1 MGAVY
6 RGHAKRNVRD
16 KRKTWKSLES
26 VVTTNAHEETQIPV
40 ISIMK
45 LSRILLFILILSG
58 FSAPRSSAK
67 VYDSDGSEASVESCI
82 RSAADGDIV
91 TLPAGTFSWTSRLEI
106 TKGITLQGQTTIAG
120 AGTSNPTITDATII
134 QDNTPRK
141 GANTGIIKATMTPAQ
156 SFRLTGIT
164 FVKGSS
170 TIMSTPN
177 GGAPYGD
184 RGTANKFG
192 GQARQQPAGG
202 AGNRPN
208 GATDA
213 GSLDGGQGITGGN
226 RPSGGS
232 GNLGGANRPGGGAG
246 AGNFGGATRPG
257 GGAGESTRP
266 AGGSSFG
273 GGGSLIQFM
282 SVGPAPNTS
291 MRMDH
296 CHVTAPIYYSVLVN
310 VNGWVY
316 GVADHNV
323 MEVTGNSHPFFVGH
337 KTWGNQDNGNGSWA
351 DYPWFGTEKFFFIED
366 NTLTR
371 TGRAL
376 SSVCDSFEGGRWVI
390 RHNYLLNVIPAGHG
404 TEGPASRG
412 QRANEFYDNTISLQ
426 IAENG
431 GVQRSGTSLWH
442 DNSFIGLEPGDDI
455 HCHLANY
462 RQTSARPH
470 PIWGIADGTSIWDV
484 NDTEGNGTYVEG
496 HPPFL
501 FASGSATSETTFS
514 REQATFSDSTKNW
527 TPNQWA
533 GYSIK
538 ATNTNSICYGL
549 GSYIISN
556 TSNTITYRSYNGPDV
571 KFHLIFNNGDA
582 YEIHRVL
589 IQLDQNGR
597 GKGDLIT
604 GRPRPINTAKGKASW
619 NHAALEP
626 CYSWNNVYTPNGHA
640 LGFGAGRAQPTT
652 KLDVDFFNLGAG
664 FPVDTTPSQVSSR
677 YKAAL
682 NGVDYTGTFTYPH
695 PLVSG
700 KPTVAQRDTKSQ
712 QPRWGKKEESK
723 KPKKKRSWPKQVGE

>member
-1 MGAVY
+1 M
-6 RGHAKRNVRD
+6 
-16 KRKTWKSLES
+16 
-26 VVTTNAHEETQIPV
+26 TTNAHGETQIFV
-40 ISIMK
+40 ISVISVVK

-58 FSAPRSSAK
+58 FSVPRCSAK
-67 VYDSDGSEASVESCI
+67 VYDSDGSEGSVEGCI
-82 RSAADGDIV
+82 RSAAEGDIV

-106 TKGITLQGQTTIAG
+106 TKGITLKGQTTIAG

-141 GANTGIIKATMTPAQ
+141 GGNTGTGIIKATMTPAQ

-170 TIMSTPN
+170 TVMPT
-177 GGAPYGD
+177 GG
-184 RGTANKFG
+184 RGAANKLG

-202 AGNRPN
+202 AGNRPS
-208 GATDA
+208 GAAGA
-213 GSLDGGQGITGGN
+213 GSLGGGQGITGGN
-226 RPSGGS
+226 RPGGGS
-232 GNLGGANRPGGGAG
+232 GNVGGANRPGGGAG

-257 GGAGESTRP
+257 GGAGASTRP
-266 AGGSSFG
+266 ADGSSFG
-273 GGGSLIQFM
+273 GGDGLIQFM
-282 SVGPAPNTS
+282 SVGPAPNRS

-296 CHVTAPIYYSVLVN
+296 CHITAPIYYPTLLTVK
-310 VNGWVY
+310 GWVY

-323 MEVTGNSHPFFVGH
+323 MEVTGNSRPFFVDH

-376 SSVCDSFEGGRWVI
+376 GGVCDSFEGGRWVI
-390 RHNYLLNVIPAGHG
+390 RHNYLVNVIPAGHG
-404 TEGPASRG
+404 TEGPAPRG

-426 IAENG
+426 IAANG

-442 DNSFIGLEPGDDI
+442 DNSFIGLEPTGDI

-462 RQTSARPH
+462 RQTSSHPH

-538 ATNTNSICYGL
+538 ATNTNSNCYGL

-604 GRPRPINTAKGKASW
+604 GRPRPINTTKGKASW

-626 CYSWNNVYTPNGHA
+626 CYSWNNVYTPNGNA

-664 FPVDTTPSQVSSR
+664 LPVDSTPPQVSSR

-682 NGVDYTGTFTYPH
+682 NGVDYTGTFVYPH
-695 PLVSG
+695 PLVTAA
-700 KPTVAQRDTKSQ
+700 PTPTGTPGSQ
-712 QPRWGKKEESK
+712 QPLEKKGRK
-723 KPKKKRSWPKQVGE
+723 KS